1 MRTRDAVA
9 LIAVLAA
16 LAGPCFG
23 ASLTPRPPPSTD
35 ATQAAFDEGF
45 SAGYGSGSRDANA
58 SCEMTISSCQN
69 DPASCGISLGACLAA
84 PIFGETEP
92 NDNIVTADP
101 LLLDTK
107 FWAQSYA
114 IEDQDWF
121 YVITTRPNQTLTVN
135 FSRIDGPP
143 QGWILSVRDAA
154 GNLIASFNTG
164 SVQGAT
170 SDRGDI
176 TYRVTLG
183 LVGTYYIEVVPD
195 PLQFTFEPY
204 QLAAL
209 LQDAPLATENFVAS
223 VADAEIEPNDDP
235 SQSTVLTTGVTMY
248 GLISLVFP
256 PQATL
261 VPDPDGDGFE
271 FVQGETDWF
280 IFPSQGNEI
289 VTLSVCNRGGCGD
302 GQWLFQ
308 IFDEPAAFQNWSG
321 APGAAPPLLAFN
333 SEVGNPGEQRLG
345 ISQAGN
351 YYIRVQ
357 HRRLL
362 TAQCVGYGL
371 DINADGQAGDRSCTC
386 EPGASLCQTEVAL
399 GSAEVIVTTIT
410 ETDPETGTETT
421 TTNYICP
428 NGSLGEFLG
437 DDAGGDIVVR
447 CSVDCR
453 CNATD
458 GQITLPGEAL
468 TSPYN
473 FTYFST
479 ELPPSTANGDA
490 FDDFQNRPSPF

>member
-1 MRTRDAVA
+1 MHIRDTTI
-9 LIAVLAA
+9 LIIL
-16 LAGPCFG
+16 LAGLTGPCLG
-23 ASLTPRPPPSTD
+23 ASLSSQPPPSTD
-35 ATQAAFDEGF
+35 DIQAAFDQGF
-45 SAGYGSGSRDANA
+45 SAGYGSGSSDANA
-58 SCEMTISSCQN
+58 SCGMTLASCQN

-84 PIFGETEP
+84 PIYGETEP

-107 FWAQSYA
+107 FWGQSYA

-121 YVITTRPNQTLTVN
+121 FVVSSQPNQTLTLN
-135 FSRIDGPP
+135 FSKIDGPP
-143 QGWILSVRDAA
+143 QGWILSVRDSA

-183 LVGTYYIEVVPD
+183 LVGTYYIQVKPD
-195 PLQFTFEPY
+195 PLQFSHEPY

-209 LQDAPLATENFVAS
+209 LQDSPLATQNFIAS
-223 VADAEIEPNDDP
+223 IADAEIEPNDDP
-235 SQSTVLTTGVTMY
+235 SQSTVLTTGVSMH
-248 GLISLVFP
+248 GLISLVLP
-256 PQATL
+256 PQATV

-271 FVQGETDWF
+271 YLQGEDDWF

-289 VTLSVCNRGGCGD
+289 VTLSVCDRSACGD

-308 IFDEPAAFQNWSG
+308 LFDEPAAFHNWSG
-321 APGAAPPLLAFN
+321 AANAPPPLMAFN
-333 SEVGNPGEQRLG
+333 SPVGKPVEQRLG
-345 ISQAGN
+345 ISHAGN

-362 TAQCVGYGL
+362 TAQCLGWGL
-371 DINADGQAGDRSCTC
+371 DIDADGQAENRGCAC
-386 EPGASLCQTEVAL
+386 EQGESQCETDVAL
-399 GSAEVIVTTIT
+399 GTRDGVVVASTP
-410 ETDPETGTETT
+410 DGN
-421 TTNYICP
+421 NYVCP

-437 DDAGGDIVVR
+437 ESGGDVVVR

-453 CNATD
+453 CNATY
-458 GQITLPGEAL
+458 GQITLPGEAM

-473 FTYFST
+473 FTYYST
-479 ELPPSTANGDA
+479 QLTPSTATSDA
-490 FDDFQNRPSPF
+490 FGDFQSRPSPY